1 MAELAGRVALVTG
14 GARNIGRAIA
24 ISLADGG
31 ANVMVCAREDQAGLD
46 ETVAAIAAAGGT
58 AVTVLADVTDE
69 ASVAT
74 MIAATLARF
83 GRLDILVNNAA
94 VRGEMPLADMTLA
107 EWRRVVSVALEGP
120 FLCARAALPAL
131 IASRAGTNGG
141 GAIINIGGLTGYTG
155 ARNRAHVVSA
165 KAGLDGLTKAL
176 AHELADNDITVNLV
190 SPGLID
196 TVRGKHSVA
205 KPDHHRRHEALLG
218 RRGRPEEVA
227 AMVRHL
233 AGPLGRFVTG
243 QTIHVNGGVYL
254 P

>member
-1 MAELAGRVALVTG
+1 MNELAGRVALVTG

-24 ISLADGG
+24 LALADGG
-31 ANVMVCAREDQAGLD
+31 AKVAVSAVSDTAGLD
-46 ETVAAIAAAGGT
+46 ETVAEITAKGGEALAI
-58 AVTVLADVTDE
+58 LADVTSED
-69 ASVAT
+69 AVAGMT
-74 MIAATLARF
+74 KAVLDRF

-94 VRGEMPLADMTLA
+94 VRGETRLADMTLA
-107 EWRRVVSVALEGP
+107 EWRRVVSVTLEGP
-120 FLCARAALPAL
+120 FLCARAALAPL
-131 IASRAGTNGG
+131 IASDA

-155 ARNRAHVVSA
+155 AKNRVHVVSA
-165 KAGLDGLTKAL
+165 KSGLDGMTKAL
-176 AHELADNDITVNLV
+176 AHELAEHGITVNLV

-196 TVRGKHSVA
+196 TVRGKHNPTN
-205 KPDHHRRHEALLG
+205 PDHHKRHDTLLG

-233 AGPLGRFVTG
+233 AGPNGRFVTG

>member
-1 MAELAGRVALVTG
+1 MNELAGRVALVTG

-24 ISLADGG
+24 IDLAAGG
-31 ANVMVCAREDQAGLD
+31 SKVVVAARSDQSGLD
-46 ETVAAIAAAGGT
+46 ETVGAIASAGGEAL
-58 AVTVLADVTDE
+58 AVIADITDE
-69 ASVAT
+69 NAVAAMTNAS
-74 MIAATLARF
+74 IARF

-94 VRGEMPLADMTLA
+94 VRGETKLSEMSLA
-107 EWRRVVSVALEGP
+107 EWRRVVAPTLEGP
-120 FLCARAALPAL
+120 FLCARAALPHL
-131 IASRAGTNGG
+131 VASGN

-155 ARNRAHVVSA
+155 ARNRVHVVSA
-165 KAGLDGLTKAL
+165 KAGLDGMTKAL
-176 AHELADNDITVNLV
+176 AHELADDGITVNLV

-196 TVRGKHSVA
+196 TLRGKHNPA
-205 KPDHHRRHEALLG
+205 NPDHHKRHDTLLG

-233 AGPLGRFVTG
+233 AGPNGRFITG

>member
-1 MAELAGRVALVTG
+1 MKELAGRVALITG

-24 ISLADGG
+24 LDLAAGG
-31 ANVMVCAREDQAGLD
+31 AKVVAAARSDQAGLD
-46 ETVAAIAAAGGT
+46 ETAAMIAASGGEAF
-58 AVTVLADVTDE
+58 AVIADVTDE
-69 ASVAT
+69 ADVAAMT
-74 MIAATLARF
+74 KAAIDRF

-94 VRGEMPLADMTLA
+94 VRGETKLSEMTLA
-107 EWRRVVSVALEGP
+107 EWRRVVAPTLEGP
-120 FLCARAALPAL
+120 FLCARAALPHL
-131 IASRAGTNGG
+131 VSSGS

-155 ARNRAHVVSA
+155 ARNRVHVVSA
-165 KAGLDGLTKAL
+165 KAGLDGMTKAL
-176 AHELADNDITVNLV
+176 AHELADDNITVNLV

-196 TVRGKHSVA
+196 TVRGKHNPTN
-205 KPDHHRRHEALLG
+205 PDHHRRHDTLLG

-233 AGPLGRFVTG
+233 AGPNGRFITG

>member
-1 MAELAGRVALVTG
+1 MKELAGRVALITG

-24 ISLADGG
+24 LDLAAGG
-31 ANVMVCAREDQAGLD
+31 AKVVAAARSDQAGLD
-46 ETVAAIAAAGGT
+46 ETAAMIAASGGEAF
-58 AVTVLADVTDE
+58 AVIADITDE
-69 ASVAT
+69 ADVAAMT
-74 MIAATLARF
+74 KAAIDRF

-94 VRGEMPLADMTLA
+94 VRGETKLSEMTLA
-107 EWRRVVSVALEGP
+107 EWRRVVAPTLEGP
-120 FLCARAALPAL
+120 FLCARAALPHL
-131 IASRAGTNGG
+131 VASGS

-155 ARNRAHVVSA
+155 ARNRVHVVSA
-165 KAGLDGLTKAL
+165 KAGLDGMTKAL
-176 AHELADNDITVNLV
+176 AHELADDDITVNLV

-196 TVRGKHSVA
+196 TVRGKHNPTN
-205 KPDHHRRHEALLG
+205 PDHHKRHDTLLG

-233 AGPLGRFVTG
+233 AGPNGRFITG

>member
-1 MAELAGRVALVTG
+1 MKELAGRVALITG

-24 ISLADGG
+24 LDLAAGG
-31 ANVMVCAREDQAGLD
+31 AKVVAAARSDQAGLD
-46 ETVAAIAAAGGT
+46 ETLGMISAAGGEAL
-58 AVTVLADVTDE
+58 AVIADVTDE
-69 ASVAT
+69 ADVAAMT
-74 MIAATLARF
+74 KAAIDRF

-94 VRGEMPLADMTLA
+94 VRGETRLSEMTLA
-107 EWRRVVSVALEGP
+107 EWRRVVAPTLEGP
-120 FLCARAALPAL
+120 FLCARAALPHL
-131 IASRAGTNGG
+131 VASGS

-155 ARNRAHVVSA
+155 ARNRVHVVSA
-165 KAGLDGLTKAL
+165 KAGLDGMTKAL
-176 AHELADNDITVNLV
+176 AHELADDGITVNLV

-196 TVRGKHSVA
+196 TVRGKHNPTN
-205 KPDHHRRHEALLG
+205 PDHHRRHDTLLG

-233 AGPLGRFVTG
+233 AGPNGRFITG

>member
-1 MAELAGRVALVTG
+1 MHELAGHVALVTG
-14 GARNIGRAIA
+14 AARNIGRAIA
-24 ISLADGG
+24 LDLAAGG
-31 ANVMVCAREDQAGLD
+31 AKVVAVAQSDKAGID
-46 ETVAAIAAAGGT
+46 ETVAAIAALGSEAL
-58 AVTVLADVTDE
+58 AVLADVTDE
-69 ASVAT
+69 ASVAAMT
-74 MIAATLARF
+74 KAAIGRF

-94 VRGEMPLADMTLA
+94 VRGETPLAEMTLA
-107 EWRRVVSVALEGP
+107 EWRRVVSVTLEGP
-120 FLCARAALPAL
+120 FLCARAALPHL
-131 IASRAGTNGG
+131 IASGH
-141 GAIINIGGLTGYTG
+141 GAIVNIGGLTGYTG

-176 AHELADNDITVNLV
+176 AHELGDRAITVNLV

-196 TVRGKHSVA
+196 TVRGKHTPAS
-205 KPDHHRRHEALLG
+205 PDHHRRHETLLG

-233 AGPLGRFVTG
+233 AGPNGRFITG

>member
-1 MAELAGRVALVTG
+1 MQELAGLVALVTG

-24 ISLADGG
+24 LDLAAGG
-31 ANVMVCAREDQAGLD
+31 AKVVVAARSDRAGLD
-46 ETVAAIAAAGGT
+46 ETVAAITSGGGEALAVIADITDEGAVAAMTAAAIT
-58 AVTVLADVTDE
+58 
-69 ASVAT
+69 
-74 MIAATLARF
+74 RF

-94 VRGEMPLADMTLA
+94 VRGETKLSEMTLA
-107 EWRRVVSVALEGP
+107 EWRRVVAPTLEGP
-120 FLCARAALPAL
+120 FLCARAALPHL
-131 IASRAGTNGG
+131 VASKT

-155 ARNRAHVVSA
+155 ARNRVHVVSA
-165 KAGLDGLTKAL
+165 KSGLDGMTKAL
-176 AHELADNDITVNLV
+176 AHELAENNITVNLV

-196 TVRGKHSVA
+196 TVRGKHNPTN
-205 KPDHHRRHEALLG
+205 PDHHKRHDTLLG

-233 AGPLGRFVTG
+233 AGPNGRFITG